1 MNLACKPGYIT
12 HFWMWVE
19 PGLSGRIR
27 ANLARAVSK
36 SSRRGLYTNIMS
48 SASASRGS
56 LWEEDEIKALIAVWG
71 ETGIQ
76 EELDGAVRNK
86 VVFKDVA
93 KKLHE
98 MGYRRD
104 WEQCRKKS
112 KETVQGVKDHNG
124 QTGNGKKAC

>member
-1 MNLACKPGYIT
+1 
-12 HFWMWVE
+12 
-19 PGLSGRIR
+19 
-27 ANLARAVSK
+27 
-36 SSRRGLYTNIMS
+36 MS

-98 MGYRRD
+98 MRYRRD
-104 WEQCRKKS
+104 WEQCHTKIKNLKKQYRA
-112 KETVQGVKDHNG
+112 VRP
-124 QTGNGKKAC
+124 